1 MFSTV
6 ADEVENELGGP
17 QALSRISCP
26 KEILLERIRA
36 RRRSTEQAITIEFLT
51 SLGRSIKRRVG
62 KAAKRVPI
70 IEINSHRIDFA
81 YLTRGKKD
89 AIEQISDTLV
99 TFSRS
104 K

>member
-1 MFSTV
+1 MSLV
-6 ADEVENELGGP
+6 DRKRSLV
-17 QALSRISCP
+17 SCP
-26 KEILLERIRA
+26 EEILLERIRK
-36 RRRSTEQAITIEFLT
+36 RKRSIEQPITIECLT
-51 SLGRSIKRRVG
+51 SLGRSIKRRVS

-81 YLTRGKKD
+81 YLTKGKKK

-104 K
+104 T